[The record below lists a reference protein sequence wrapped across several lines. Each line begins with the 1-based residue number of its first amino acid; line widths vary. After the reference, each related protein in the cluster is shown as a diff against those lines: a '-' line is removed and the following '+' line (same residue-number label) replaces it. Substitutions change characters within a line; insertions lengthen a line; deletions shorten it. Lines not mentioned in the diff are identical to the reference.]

1 MVGKYTGLSDSYL
14 SVLKVSSCLQSYY
27 QLQAFSALNLKAC
40 LYYFWSYICSLT
52 NKITIILE
60 GLQNLLKTLC
70 ALCSLITRFNLHA
83 TNHTEHKINEKH
95 HMPFL
100 NLEEEAPTV
109 YSFFGFVLLH

>member
-40 LYYFWSYICSLT
+40 LYYFWSYICSFT

-60 GLQNLLKTLC
+60 GLQKSPKDFMCIML
-70 ALCSLITRFNLHA
+70 FDYQ
-83 TNHTEHKINEKH
+83 
-95 HMPFL
+95 
-100 NLEEEAPTV
+100 V
-109 YSFFGFVLLH
+109 